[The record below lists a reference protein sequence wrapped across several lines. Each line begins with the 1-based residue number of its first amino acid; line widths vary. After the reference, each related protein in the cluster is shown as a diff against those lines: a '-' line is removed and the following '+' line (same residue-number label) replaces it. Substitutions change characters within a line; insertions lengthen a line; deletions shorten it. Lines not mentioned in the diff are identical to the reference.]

1 MGWLLV
7 LDIDFHWKKICCLFV
22 FLIVYLLFFVSFRIN
37 KFWSHIY
44 FFVTHFHF
52 AVGMGGHLILL
63 QLFFCFI
70 CCSHYCS
77 SIKAKAIFFVVLFF
91 HYFIL
96 LLHPRIQLLG
106 EGGKGGDFLPIN
118 LFFFQCGFVWQ
129 IRLRCVL
136 YLFFVNLNFALVLNV
151 LQ

>member
-1 MGWLLV
+1 MES
-7 LDIDFHWKKICCLFV
+7 FLFLCHTLP
-22 FLIVYLLFFVSFRIN
+22 FCSGNGRAPNFI
-37 KFWSHIY
+37 
-44 FFVTHFHF
+44 TT
-52 AVGMGGHLILL
+52 
-63 QLFFCFI
+63 FFCFI

-118 LFFFQCGFVWQ
+118 LFFFSVWFCLTDSIKMCAVFIFRQ
-129 IRLRCVL
+129 FKFCTRSKCFTIIWIVEQWKHYETSHFYRLIL
-136 YLFFVNLNFALVLNV
+136 
-151 LQ
+151 

>member
-1 MGWLLV
+1 MLS
-7 LDIDFHWKKICCLFV
+7 ICFSNCLFT
-22 FLIVYLLFFVSFRIN
+22 FFCFHFGLINFGVMF
-37 KFWSHIY
+37 Y

-70 CCSHYCS
+70 CCSHYCF

-96 LLHPRIQLLG
+96 LLHHRIQLRG
-106 EGGKGGDFLPIN
+106 EGGKGGDFLPMY
-118 LFFFQCGFVWQ
+118 LFFFSVWFCLTDSIKMCAVFIFRQ
-129 IRLRCVL
+129 FKFCTRSKRFTII
-136 YLFFVNLNFALVLNV
+136 
-151 LQ
+151 